1 MTRNSA
7 SRFSSETGFFHSH
20 SRKARLCH
28 SGCLSDSDVFFTL
41 HYSSGKSLCQHL
53 MHLIPISPPPPPAYW
68 TIFLVKSSSPVGR
81 SVFLSLSPSL
91 LLWVVF
97 ICPDSSV
104 PHHQLYEMTAH
115 ILELQQGLFT
125 EKEQHTHTLSNKSY
139 RSPTPHVCT
148 YTCTLF
154 HTVSHTH
161 PPHPH
166 PVLDLI
172 QRCVC
177 SSSPLALRG
186 HVRGRGKLHT
196 RLIRLTPESQWNSS
210 TTATE
215 IFTQLT
221 ANSRISVLHY

>member
-28 SGCLSDSDVFFTL
+28 SGCLTDSDVFFTL

-53 MHLIPISPPPPPAYW
+53 MHLIPISPPHRPLTEQFSLWNPLPQ
-68 TIFLVKSSSPVGR
+68 SVGL
-81 SVFLSLSPSL
+81 SFFLSLPLSCCGLS
-91 LLWVVF
+91 
-97 ICPDSSV
+97 SSV
-104 PHHQLYEMTAH
+104 LTALCLITSYMKWQLTSWSYSKGC
-115 ILELQQGLFT
+115 LLR
-125 EKEQHTHTLSNKSY
+125 KSNTHTLSRTN
-139 RSPTPHVCT
+139 PTAAPPPMCVHIHALSFT
-148 YTCTLF
+148 QY
-154 HTVSHTH
+154 HT
-161 PPHPH
+161 PPPLI
-166 PVLDLI
+166 LDLI